1 MITLAFDTCLDA
13 CSVALFEG
21 AEGKLLAAR
30 HELMSRGQAEA
41 LFPLIDETVKEAGLT
56 PADIQQIAVTCGPG
70 TFTGVRI
77 GVAAARGL
85 AIASNLPVIGLT
97 SLQAIAIC
105 AIAAD
110 APAGPVAALI
120 DARRGELYV
129 ASYDANGVELNKPQ
143 AVAVDDAHA
152 ALPAGKVLLAGS
164 GAKLLADRSEDW
176 VPSSAPELPVASCW
190 GVAAAGMAPGAE
202 PPLPLYLRA
211 PDAKPP
217 APGSQIQRSV
227 EQG

>member
-1 MITLAFDTCLDA
+1 M
-13 CSVALFEG
+13 
-21 AEGKLLAAR
+21 LAAR

-56 PADIQQIAVTCGPG
+56 PADINQIAVTVGPG

-85 AIASNLPVIGLT
+85 AVASDLPVVGIT
-97 SLQAIAIC
+97 SLHAIALC

-110 APAGPVAALI
+110 APAVPVAAVI
-120 DARRGELYV
+120 DARRGELYL
-129 ASYDANGVELNKPQ
+129 ATYAPNGEELTAPQ
-143 AVAVDDAHA
+143 ALGVAEAHG
-152 ALPAGKVLLAGS
+152 ALPEGQIIVAGS
-164 GAKLLADRSEDW
+164 GAKVLGGDAAPRTF
-176 VPSSAPELPVASCW
+176 SSAPELPVASVW
-190 GVAAAGMAPGAE
+190 VVAAARMSAGAA

-217 APGSQIQRSV
+217 APGSKVQRAV
-227 EQG
+227 EPG

>member
-13 CSVALFEG
+13 CSVALFDGSRSEV
-21 AEGKLLAAR
+21 LAAR

-41 LFPLIDETVKEAGLT
+41 LFPLIDETVKEAGLA
-56 PADIQQIAVTCGPG
+56 PADIGQIAVTTGPG

-85 AIASNLPVIGLT
+85 AVASNLPVIGLT
-97 SLQAIAIC
+97 SLHAIALC

-110 APAGPVAALI
+110 APVVPVASVI
-120 DARRGELYV
+120 DARRGELYL
-129 ASYDANGVELNKPQ
+129 ATYAPNGDVLSAPQ
-143 AVAVDDAHA
+143 AVAVAGAHS
-152 ALPAGKVLLAGS
+152 ALPEGQIVVAGSGVKLLAGDDE
-164 GAKLLADRSEDW
+164 ARTL
-176 VPSSAPELPVASCW
+176 SSTPELPVASVW
-190 GVAAAGMAPGAE
+190 VAAAAHMSAGAS

-217 APGSQIQRSV
+217 APGSQVQRAV
-227 EQG
+227 EPG